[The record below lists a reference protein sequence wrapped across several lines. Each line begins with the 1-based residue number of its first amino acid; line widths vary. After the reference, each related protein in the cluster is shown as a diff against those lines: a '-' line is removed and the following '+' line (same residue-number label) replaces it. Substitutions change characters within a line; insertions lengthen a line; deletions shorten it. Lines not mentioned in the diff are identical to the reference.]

1 MSERLSFDVLR
12 DGVVDAPAF
21 QRACQR
27 YAHGNG
33 SSEAIAMAVLTAID
47 FGDLYLDALRYRWL
61 RARDLDSIQQGGVFV
76 GLTPENL
83 VLNGADLDGAI
94 DTEMD
99 VLSQKDGA

>member
-47 FGDLYLDALRYRWL
+47 FGDLYLDALRYRFL
-61 RARDLDSIQQGGVFV
+61 RASVVDGGDHLDQSIDASMEMQIPEGHD
-76 GLTPENL
+76 GL
-83 VLNGADLDGAI
+83 
-94 DTEMD
+94 
-99 VLSQKDGA
+99 